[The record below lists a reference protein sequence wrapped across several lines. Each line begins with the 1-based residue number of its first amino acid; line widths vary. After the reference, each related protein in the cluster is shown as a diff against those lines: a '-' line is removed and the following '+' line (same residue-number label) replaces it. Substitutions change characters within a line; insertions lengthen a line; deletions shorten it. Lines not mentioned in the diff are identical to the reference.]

1 MKPRKSSWKMN
12 FILLDYLEFLSET
25 GKNGSL
31 KNDKD
36 IDDYLNDYKEED
48 DLSKSGENLFRKA
61 INRFYRLQK
70 EK

>member
-1 MKPRKSSWKMN
+1 
-12 FILLDYLEFLSET
+12 LEFLSET